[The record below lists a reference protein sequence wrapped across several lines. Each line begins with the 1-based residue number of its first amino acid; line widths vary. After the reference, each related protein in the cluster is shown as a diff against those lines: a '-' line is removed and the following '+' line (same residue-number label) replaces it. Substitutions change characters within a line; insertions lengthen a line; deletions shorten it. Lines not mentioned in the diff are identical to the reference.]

1 VAAALGDVLPLAVA
15 IALSPFPVIP
25 AILLLFTPRPRASGL
40 GFLAGWAI
48 GIAGSAVLVAA
59 LAAVVEGGDQPPAWA
74 APTRIVLGVA
84 LLALGVRQWIGR
96 RDAKGTP
103 AWMAALEDTTPAQ
116 AVKLG
121 LLLSAANPKIVLL
134 AAAAGVGIGAADLP
148 PVRVVLVILL
158 FTALAS
164 VTVTLPMVV
173 HAVGGD
179 RALAPLGRARA
190 WLEANN
196 AAVLAAV
203 FVVIGAV
210 LLVRGLGAV

>member
-1 VAAALGDVLPLAVA
+1 VAAALGDVLPLAAA

-25 AILLLFTPRPRASGL
+25 AILLLFTPRPRASGV
-40 GFLAGWAI
+40 GFLAGWAT
-48 GIAGSAVLVAA
+48 GIAGTAVLVAA

-96 RDAKGTP
+96 REAKGTP

-148 PVRVVLVILL
+148 PARVVLVILL
-158 FTALAS
+158 FTVLAS

-196 AAVLAAV
+196 AAVLAVV